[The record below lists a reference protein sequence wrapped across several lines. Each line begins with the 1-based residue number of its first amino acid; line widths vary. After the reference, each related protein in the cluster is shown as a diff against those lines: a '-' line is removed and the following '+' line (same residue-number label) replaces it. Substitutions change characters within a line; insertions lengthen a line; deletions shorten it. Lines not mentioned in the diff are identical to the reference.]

1 MTRFIFEIDVVRKD
15 DVEVAESYAKRALE
29 RRIMLV
35 DGYEFITIA
44 NVRRKDEQ
52 NQSHLIEKEDNNVD

>member
-15 DVEVAESYAKRALE
+15 DVEVVNGYAKRALA
-29 RRIMLV
+29 RRIISV
-35 DGYEFITIA
+35 DGHEFITIA

>member
-29 RRIMLV
+29 RRIILV

-44 NVRRKDEQ
+44 NVRKKDEQ